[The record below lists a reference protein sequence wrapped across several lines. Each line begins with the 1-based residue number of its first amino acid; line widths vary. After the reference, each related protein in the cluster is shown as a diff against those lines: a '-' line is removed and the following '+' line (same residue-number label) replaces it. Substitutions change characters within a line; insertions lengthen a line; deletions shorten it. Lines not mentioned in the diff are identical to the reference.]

1 MSVIQPERSY
11 KFCFQKDENKKDLIS
26 DFEYGRFGMMFL
38 FITLL
43 SNVTERAIKGSLIWF
58 IFLLMGIKGW
68 EVIRINS
75 YDKKSKRI
83 MYFSVKNN
91 GLTSIFWK

>member
-1 MSVIQPERSY
+1 
-11 KFCFQKDENKKDLIS
+11 
-26 DFEYGRFGMMFL
+26 MMFL

-75 YDKKSKRI
+75 YDKKSRRI
-83 MYFSVKNN
+83 MYFLS
-91 GLTSIFWK
+91 